1 MSDQP
6 ENNLSTELVD
16 FEFPNTVMGRFR
28 QFVHG
33 IAGKWALRTL
43 RQQQNNINQALHKGQ
58 QELNASLRQIDQESV
73 AQQKQ
78 IGELTALV
86 AQLNQQIDDLQAELD
101 SKE

>member
-1 MSDQP
+1 MDSSPFQPDGSLNSMSDQP

-43 RQQQNNINQALHKGQ
+43 RQQQNNINLTNT
-58 QELNASLRQIDQESV
+58 EMWNF
-73 AQQKQ
+73 
-78 IGELTALV
+78 IG
-86 AQLNQQIDDLQAELD
+86 
-101 SKE
+101 